1 MPTVPSKPTKSVPP
15 KNQGRSASSAID
27 VRHEL
32 ICDEEHLITE
42 CEAAELLVLSVK
54 TLRNWRLSGYGPPHL
69 KVGRLVRY
77 RLSDLKAWV
86 TTCERTSTSDRGDS
100 HA

>member
-1 MPTVPSKPTKSVPP
+1 MPTVPSKATKSVPP

-27 VRHEL
+27 VRHES

-42 CEAAELLVLSVK
+42 CEAAELLVIAVK
-54 TLRNWRLSGYGPPHL
+54 TLRNWRFLGRGPPHL

-77 RLSDLKAWV
+77 RLSDLKAWLK
-86 TTCERTSTSDRGDS
+86 TCERSSTSDQGGD